1 MILWRVFLS
10 LGKTL
15 TSFGNLKGE
24 IDTIDNLG
32 GMWDIDNEV
41 VVWGSYVYFSKQKK
55 DLLNTL
61 HPIASRE

>member
-41 VVWGSYVYFSKQKK
+41 VVWGSYVYFSKKK
-55 DLLNTL
+55 K
-61 HPIASRE
+61 IY